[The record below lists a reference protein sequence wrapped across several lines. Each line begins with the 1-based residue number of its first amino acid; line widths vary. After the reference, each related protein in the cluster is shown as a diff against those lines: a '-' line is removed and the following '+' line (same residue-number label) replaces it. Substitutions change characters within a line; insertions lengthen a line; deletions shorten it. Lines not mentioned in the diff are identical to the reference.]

1 MALKENEGAKMRT
14 IAIFSNSYLPGY
26 KYGGPLRTI
35 MNLCECLGKEYR
47 FKIIANDRD
56 YGDTTAYPNIQ
67 YDAPNYVGNAEVWY
81 LKPGGFTFSTI
92 RNLTKDADVIYC
104 CGPYDNYA
112 YKSMLLKR
120 LGKIKQPLVIASM
133 GVFSEGAMR
142 IKSFKKKLFLRV
154 CKFLGLFKKVIW
166 SATSELEKQDIQRHI
181 GSKESCYIAEDLPRK
196 VDVKL
201 QKEKREI
208 LHGVFLSRICEMKN
222 LLYAIEALKDVQQQ
236 VTFDIYG
243 IVEDV
248 AYWERCQN
256 ALKAL
261 PSNVSWAYKGEAAP
275 EKVVEIF
282 SDYDFFLFP
291 TLGENYGH
299 VIYEAL
305 AGGCIPIISDQTP
318 WLDFCDKQV
327 GYVLPLDDKKAF
339 TDTVCELCAM
349 PSEELSE
356 WQCRA
361 KQYAEKKYQ
370 QSVENTGYRIVFE
383 L

>member
-1 MALKENEGAKMRT
+1 MRT
-14 IAIFSNSYLPGY
+14 IAILCGRYLPGY
-26 KYGGPLRTI
+26 KDGGPLRTI
-35 MNLCECLGKEYR
+35 VNICDCLGKEYR
-47 FKIIANDRD
+47 FKIITNDRD
-56 YGDTTAYPNIQ
+56 HGDTEAYPNIQ

-81 LKPGGFTFSTI
+81 LKSGGFTFSAI
-92 RNLTKDADVIYC
+92 QNLTKDADVIYC
-104 CGPYDNYA
+104 CGLYDNYA

-133 GVFSEGAMR
+133 GVFSKGAMR
-142 IKSFKKKLFLRV
+142 IKSLKKKLFLCV
-154 CKFLGLFKKVIW
+154 CKVLGFFKKVLW
-166 SATSELEKQDIQRHI
+166 SATSELEKQDIQRYI
-181 GSKESCYIAEDLPRK
+181 GKKVTCYIAEDLPRK
-196 VDVKL
+196 IDL
-201 QKEKREI
+201 RLCKEKGETLR
-208 LHGVFLSRICEMKN
+208 GVFLSRICEMKN
-222 LLYAIEALKDVQQQ
+222 LLYAIETLKEVQQQ
-236 VTFDIYG
+236 VVFDIYG
-243 IVEDV
+243 IVEDA

-256 ALKAL
+256 VLKAL

-318 WLDFCDKQV
+318 WLDFCGKQV

-349 PSEELSE
+349 PREELSE